1 MKMNKLAAISTLFTV
16 LALAEPFAANAADQA
31 GGQAQS
37 NLSVTLGVDYA
48 NGDYGTGITTD
59 AVATKLKV
67 TWLPTDRIDLSLEI
81 PYLYQSNGLTT
92 SFGTGRYRTS
102 DTMHSHLM
110 GETIHSDTTGLIST
124 SDLTRARSG
133 IGDLILRGGYIIMP
147 EQELIPQIRP
157 EFYVKFPTADSNKG
171 LGTGEFDGGVGV
183 TLVKWI
189 GNWYGALEGV
199 YNFIGKSADF
209 NLNNYFSYEADL
221 GYRVTDRFLPAVAL
235 KGATRASS
243 DSSSYCEMR
252 VGALYR
258 ITGNWGIDG
267 YLGKGLTDTSPD
279 YTAGAELTYQF

>member
-1 MKMNKLAAISTLFTV
+1 MKMHRLASYSTIFAM
-16 LALAEPFAANAADQA
+16 LALAAPFAANAADQV
-31 GGQAQS
+31 GS
-37 NLSVTLGVDYA
+37 EPRNHLSVTLGVDYA

-67 TWLPTDRIDLSLEI
+67 TLLPTDRIDLSLEI

-102 DTMHSHLM
+102 GSHTHMM
-110 GETIHSDTTGLIST
+110 GETVHSAAAGVVST
-124 SDLTRARSG
+124 SDLTRAQNG
-133 IGDLILRGGYIIMP
+133 IGDLILRGGYIVMK

-183 TLVKWI
+183 TLVKWL

-221 GYRVTDRFLPAVAL
+221 GYRLTERFLPVVAV

-258 ITGNWGIDG
+258 ISGHWGIDG

-279 YTAGAELTYQF
+279 YTAGAEITYQF